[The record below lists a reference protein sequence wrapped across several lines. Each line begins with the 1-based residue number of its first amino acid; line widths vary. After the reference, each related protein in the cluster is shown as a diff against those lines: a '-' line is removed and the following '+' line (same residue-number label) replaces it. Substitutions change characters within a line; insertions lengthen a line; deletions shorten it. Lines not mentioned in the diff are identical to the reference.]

1 MLSIQYASCFKFRS
15 INIQSKVSWLSL
27 FADASNMCAQ
37 TVFNVFDHLTAWA
50 DGKSKAAAVR
60 RVKGVPHKGEF
71 CNFVCRKYVLPV
83 IH

>member
-1 MLSIQYASCFKFRS
+1 MHTSVAAKYLHALR
-15 INIQSKVSWLSL
+15 LSL

-60 RVKGVPHKGEF
+60 RVKGVPQKGEF
-71 CNFVCRKYVLPV
+71 VVGKYYK
-83 IH
+83 